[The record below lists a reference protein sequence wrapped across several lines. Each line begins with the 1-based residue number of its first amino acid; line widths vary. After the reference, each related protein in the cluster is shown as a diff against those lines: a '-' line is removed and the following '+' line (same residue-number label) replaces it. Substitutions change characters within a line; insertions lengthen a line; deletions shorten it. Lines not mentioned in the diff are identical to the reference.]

1 MSELILHSYDASPFT
16 QRVLRMLAFKDLDWR
31 WVETPMMPPKDDLLA
46 LTGGYRG
53 TPVLQIGGDIYIDS
67 MLIARVLERR
77 YPRPSLFP
85 TADVGLSLA
94 LVKWAD
100 TFFRAGLHIVL
111 AMTVTAWPEAFR
123 RDREALFP
131 DINFATV
138 GDDLSHARAQFRAHA
153 GLLEQQLADGRHFLS
168 GATPGL
174 VDAQAHPFVWLAR
187 GALPDTAQELLAGF
201 THLSAWEARVSALG
215 EGARTAIDA
224 ATAFQVARDSNP
236 SPIDDIDPNDAQGL
250 RAGQRVSVMPDDTK
264 RGAVEGVITIATAY
278 EIAIRREHP
287 NVGEVVVHFPR
298 LGYRVTPLGV

>member
-53 TPVLQIGGDIYIDS
+53 TPVLQIGGDVYIDS

-85 TADVGLSLA
+85 AADMGLSLA

-111 AMTVTAWPEAFR
+111 AMTATAWPEAFR

-153 GLLEQQLADGRHFLS
+153 SLLEQQLADGRHFLS
-168 GATPGL
+168 GAAPGL

-201 THLSAWEARVSALG
+201 TNLAAWEARVSELG

-224 ATAFQVARDSNP
+224 ATAFQVARDSKP
-236 SPIDDIDPNDAQGL
+236 SPIDDIDSNDAQGL
-250 RAGQRVSVMPDDTK
+250 QAGQRVSVMPDDTK
-264 RGAVEGVITIATAY
+264 RGAVEGLVTIATAH
-278 EIAIRREHP
+278 EIAVRREHP
-287 NVGEVVVHFPR
+287 QVGEVVVHFPR